1 MWDTTPFAKFLQEV
15 PHFCTHFHHCMY
27 GSSRRKHTCLVH
39 NIKTVCDMQLF
50 CDNSHPHEAW
60 GRSDTGWATAQE
72 TAYPWPL
79 SRRLAAL
86 IALHLQ
92 NHGVR
97 CPTPS
102 FAKHA
107 SQLDGIRQQTFMQH
121 TATGLP
127 WVPEFSHTAQK

>member
-1 MWDTTPFAKFLQEV
+1 
-15 PHFCTHFHHCMY
+15 
-27 GSSRRKHTCLVH
+27 
-39 NIKTVCDMQLF
+39 MQLF

-92 NHGVR
+92 NHGVC

-107 SQLDGIRQQTFMQH
+107 SQLDGIRQQTFMH

-127 WVPEFSHTAQK
+127 WVPEFSHTAQIPAAATVPHNAKLLTTPLLGDVARV